1 MPFRWREPVA
11 PVAWGTDTRPF
22 TSAVEPKRPG
32 RFVLGQVD
40 DDTFALER
48 AVVFTRPE
56 GMRGGAGREL
66 VLHPAWLSDTDLAS
80 IPSFLGWFARRHGR
94 HTPAALLHDLLIKDE
109 DDPWPEG
116 LPADW
121 QLEPVDAD
129 LLFREL
135 LVACEVPLVRS
146 YLMWAGVT
154 ARTRWHS
161 GLRRRLALLVWFLA
175 ALAGTVLIG
184 VAIATSTWWL
194 LAVALLAPVP
204 AAVLWGKQF
213 GAGIVA
219 GYAFWWVVTGS
230 VPAFL
235 AYQAYRLV
243 EWVVWH
249 VRKRLPTYRD
259 KPPTEAPPPPV
270 PFDKR

>member
-11 PVAWGTDTRPF
+11 PFSWSTDTRPF

-66 VLHPAWLSDTDLAS
+66 VLHPAWLNDTDLAS

-116 LPADW
+116 LPPDW

-146 YLMWAGVT
+146 YLMWAGAT

-161 GLRRRLALLVWFLA
+161 GRRRRLALLVWFVA
-175 ALAGTVLIG
+175 ALAGTVLVG
-184 VAIATSTWWL
+184 VAIATSAWWL

-219 GYAFWWVVTGS
+219 GYAFWWVVLGS
-230 VPAFL
+230 LPAFL

>member
-11 PVAWGTDTRPF
+11 PFAWSTDTRPF
-22 TSAVEPKRPG
+22 TSAVEPRRPG

-40 DDTFALER
+40 DDTFALDR
-48 AVVFTRPE
+48 PVVFTRPE

-66 VLHPAWLSDTDLAS
+66 MLDPVWLNDTDLAS

-94 HTPAALLHDLLIKDE
+94 HTPAALVHDLLIKDE

-135 LVACEVPLVRS
+135 LVACEVPLVRR
-146 YLMWAGVT
+146 YLMWAGAT

-175 ALAGTVLIG
+175 ALAGTVLVG
-184 VAIATSTWWL
+184 VAIATSTWWM

-204 AAVLWGKQF
+204 AAALWGKQF

-219 GYAFWWVVTGS
+219 GYAFWWVVAGS

-249 VRKRLPTYRD
+249 ARKRLPTYRG

>member
-11 PVAWGTDTRPF
+11 PFAWPSDTRPF
-22 TSAVEPKRPG
+22 TSDAEPKQPG
-32 RFVLGQVD
+32 RFVLSQVD
-40 DDTFALER
+40 DDTFALEEP
-48 AVVFTRPE
+48 VVFTRPE
-56 GMRGGAGREL
+56 GMRGGAGRDL
-66 VLHPAWLSDTDLAS
+66 VLDPGWLKDTDLAS

-94 HTPAALLHDLLIKDE
+94 HTPAALLHDLLIKDA

-121 QLEPVDAD
+121 QLDPVDAD

-154 ARTRWHS
+154 ARTRWHT
-161 GLRRRLALLVWFLA
+161 GIRRKLALLLWFLA
-175 ALAGTVLIG
+175 ALAGTVLAG

-194 LAVALLAPVP
+194 LVVALLAPVP
-204 AAVLWGKQF
+204 AAALWGKQY
-213 GAGIVA
+213 GAGIIA
-219 GYAFWWVVTGS
+219 GYAFWWVVAGS

-235 AYQAYRLV
+235 GYQVYRAV

-249 VRKRLPTYRD
+249 GRKRLPTYRG
-259 KPPTEAPPPPV
+259 KPATEVPPPPV
-270 PFDKR
+270 PYAKR